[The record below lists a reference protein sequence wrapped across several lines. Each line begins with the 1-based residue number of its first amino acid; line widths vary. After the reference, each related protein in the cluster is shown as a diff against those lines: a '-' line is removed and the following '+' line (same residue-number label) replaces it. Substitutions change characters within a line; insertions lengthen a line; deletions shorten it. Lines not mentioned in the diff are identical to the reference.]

1 MMPLGATAMSIPK
14 PATCHPASEE
24 MFSITD
30 LIDLEKLQQIQDAF
44 AEANGVASTLTD
56 VEGIPLT
63 RPSNHSKVC
72 ALIRATK
79 KGFENCINS
88 GKQFGLKAHL
98 SQKSLHHPCGSVGF
112 TDAAAPIIING
123 KHIANWLIGQGH
135 VGNVDETRIKE
146 YALEI
151 GANPEE
157 MIQAFVE
164 MPKMSI
170 QKFEKKLAFL
180 EIMARELSSI
190 GYQRLTQRQQNTELQ
205 KTKTQLEK
213 HQFELEALVKE
224 RTAVLQ
230 QVNEQLTAEISQK
243 SKMQNRQKRLITAI
257 ESAAEAIIITSPAG
271 KIIFVNP
278 AFEQLTGYSA
288 REAIHKTPGILQSGH
303 HSKKFYDDLWQTILA
318 GKVWKGRFT
327 NKRKDGTFY
336 QEEATISPVKNDHGT
351 VINFVAVKKD
361 ITKEIELETQLQQ
374 AQKLESIGTLA
385 AGMAHEINTPVQYVL
400 SNTNFLKE
408 VFSNFLEIQA
418 GYQHLVQVVSA
429 SGNFS
434 EQVDEMTRLAEKL
447 DLDYLKDEAGKA
459 FEDTIEGINRI
470 SAIIGLMKDFSQPES
485 GGKRLE
491 DLNKIIR
498 TTVDVTR
505 NQWQDVAEID
515 LDLDAELPPV
525 PLMVA
530 HFKQI
535 ILEMILNAICALTA
549 KQTSH
554 PQPKG
559 RISITTRTAGD
570 KIDLRLADTG
580 IGISRADIGK
590 VFDPFFTTKPV
601 GKGSGQGL
609 SVVRGVVD
617 KHDGTITVSSTQGEG
632 TEFTISLPLCS

>member
-1 MMPLGATAMSIPK
+1 MHIPK
-14 PATCHPASEE
+14 PAARSPASEE
-24 MFSITD
+24 VFSITD

-44 AEANGVASTLTD
+44 AEANEVASTLTD
-56 VEGIPLT
+56 AQGIPLT

-79 KGFENCINS
+79 KGRENCINS

-135 VGNVDETRIKE
+135 VANVDKTRIKE

-151 GANPEE
+151 GANSEE
-157 MIQAFVE
+157 MVQAFEE

-180 EIMARELSSI
+180 EVMARELSLM
-190 GYQRLTQRQQNTELQ
+190 GYQKLVQQQQNAELNQ
-205 KTKTQLEK
+205 TKEQLEK
-213 HQFELEALVKE
+213 HQFQLEALVKE

-230 QVNEQLTAEISQK
+230 QVNEQLTVEISQK
-243 SKMQNRQKRLITAI
+243 SKMQKRQNRLVTAI
-257 ESAAEAIIITSPAG
+257 ESATEAIVITSPTG

-278 AFEQLTGYSA
+278 AFEQLTGYTA
-288 REAIHKTPGILQSGH
+288 QEAIHKTPRILQSGH
-303 HSKKFYDDLWQTILA
+303 HNKKFYNDLWQTILA
-318 GKVWKGRFT
+318 GNVWTGRLT
-327 NKRKDGTFY
+327 NKRKNGTFY

-351 VINFVAVKKD
+351 IVNFVGVKRD
-361 ITKEIELETQLQQ
+361 ITKEIELETQLHQ

-408 VFSNFLEIQA
+408 VFNSFLKIQA
-418 GYQHLVQVVSA
+418 GYQNLVQVVSA
-429 SGNFS
+429 SGRFS
-434 EQVDEMTRLAEKL
+434 EQVDEMTRLTERL

-470 SAIIGLMKDFSQPES
+470 SAIIGSMKDFSQPES
-485 GGKRLE
+485 GEKRLE
-491 DLNKIIR
+491 DLNRIIR
-498 TTVDVTR
+498 TTVEVTR

-515 LDLDAELPPV
+515 LDLDAELPPA

-530 HFKQI
+530 HFKQV
-535 ILEMILNAICALTA
+535 ILEMILNAIYALIA
-549 KQTSH
+549 KHTSL
-554 PQPKG
+554 PQQKG
-559 RISITTRTAGD
+559 RISITTRTVGD
-570 KIDLRLADTG
+570 KIELHLADTG
-580 IGISRADIGK
+580 IGISRADISK

-609 SVVRGVVD
+609 SVVRGIVD
-617 KHDGTITVSSTQGEG
+617 KHNGTITVSSTQGQG
-632 TEFTISLPLCS
+632 TEFTISLPLFL